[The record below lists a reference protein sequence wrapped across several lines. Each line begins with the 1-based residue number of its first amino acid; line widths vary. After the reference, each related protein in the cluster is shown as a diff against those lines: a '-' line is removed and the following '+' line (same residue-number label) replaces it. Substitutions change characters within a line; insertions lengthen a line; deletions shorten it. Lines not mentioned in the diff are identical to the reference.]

1 MDQNHLLPQYN
12 LILIR
17 YAEIW
22 LKSQKI
28 KIRMLK
34 YLMSNITKI
43 LKRKGIKF
51 NKLSEW
57 QYICTEDLRW
67 Q

>member
-1 MDQNHLLPQYN
+1 MDQDFLLPQYN

-43 LKRKGIKF
+43 LKRKGM
-51 NKLSEW
+51 
-57 QYICTEDLRW
+57 
-67 Q
+67 